1 MGNNNKT
8 GKAILDSHIKA
19 VKKLT
24 KSMNIKPQQND
35 GYYLD
40 SDLNDAVF
48 RIKSVR
54 KYKHR
59 RTIWSDNKEQYV
71 YEIDVIVDVK
81 TDGWFR
87 SNLYCQ
93 RYARRYNNYYRSCI
107 LGATT
112 NELKYFGIDKD
123 CDITI
128 SKIEYRSI
136 V

>member
-8 GKAILDSHIKA
+8 GNAILDSHIKA
-19 VKKLT
+19 VKKLI
-24 KSMNIKPQQND
+24 KGMEIKPQQND

-40 SDLNDAVF
+40 SGLNNAVF
-48 RIKSVR
+48 KIKSVR
-54 KYKHR
+54 KYKNR

-81 TDGWFR
+81 TDNWFR
-87 SNLYCQ
+87 SNHYCQ
-93 RYARRYNNYYRSCI
+93 RYARRYNSYYRSCI

-128 SKIEYRSI
+128 SKIEYKEI
-136 V
+136 